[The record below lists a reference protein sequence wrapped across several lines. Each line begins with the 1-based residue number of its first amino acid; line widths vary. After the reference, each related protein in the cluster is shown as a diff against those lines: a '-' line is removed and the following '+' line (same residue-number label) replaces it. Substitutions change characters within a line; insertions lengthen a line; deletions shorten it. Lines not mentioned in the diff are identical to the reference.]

1 MSALNCGP
9 SSFCFTLMEIKI
21 CLDCV
26 RFCHMSPSSQFT
38 RQWKCS
44 VEITRPDLQPYFH
57 HDHVVLTVN
66 QKIWKENL
74 VTGDKIGYISGLT
87 RPILMSLHVG
97 AAVHTNKMRIK

>member
-9 SSFCFTLMEIKI
+9 SSFCFTLM
-21 CLDCV
+21 DCV
-26 RFCHMSPSSQFT
+26 RFFHMPPSSQFT
-38 RQWKCS
+38 RQCKCS

-87 RPILMSLHVG
+87 RPILMSLG